1 MGRASLAPPVHVSR
15 FASYLPMDSDDT
27 EALLAEI
34 QALRIKFALELNRLH
49 LLLEAS
55 KANTEK
61 AAKVQSAVIE
71 TLKRIRPHKGVQ

>member
-1 MGRASLAPPVHVSR
+1 MAS
-15 FASYLPMDSDDT
+15 DET

-34 QALRIKFALELNRLH
+34 RELRIKFALELNRLH

-61 AAKVQSAVIE
+61 AAQVKAAVIE
-71 TLKRIRPHKGVQ
+71 TLKRIEPHRGVQ